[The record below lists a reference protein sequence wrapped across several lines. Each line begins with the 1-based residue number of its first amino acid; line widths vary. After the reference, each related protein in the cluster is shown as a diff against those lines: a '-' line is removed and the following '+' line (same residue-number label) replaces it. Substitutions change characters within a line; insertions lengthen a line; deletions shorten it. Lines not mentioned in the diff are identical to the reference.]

1 MIPRYRRI
9 TDLAQS
15 KGIDLNF
22 VDCDGN
28 VEELIPL
35 WLESGISGI
44 YPMEVAA
51 GMDVVK
57 LRSEYDKDLLMTG
70 GIDKRVLAQD
80 RKSIDA
86 ELEAKIPLTEKGGYI
101 PHIDHAIPHDVPYE
115 NFAYYWE
122 RKKALLGI
130 Q

>member
-1 MIPRYRRI
+1 M
-9 TDLAQS
+9 
-15 KGIDLNF
+15 
-22 VDCDGN
+22 
-28 VEELIPL
+28 
-35 WLESGISGI
+35 
-44 YPMEVAA
+44 
-51 GMDVVK
+51 
-57 LRSEYDKDLLMTG
+57 
-70 GIDKRVLAQD
+70 
-80 RKSIDA
+80 SIDE